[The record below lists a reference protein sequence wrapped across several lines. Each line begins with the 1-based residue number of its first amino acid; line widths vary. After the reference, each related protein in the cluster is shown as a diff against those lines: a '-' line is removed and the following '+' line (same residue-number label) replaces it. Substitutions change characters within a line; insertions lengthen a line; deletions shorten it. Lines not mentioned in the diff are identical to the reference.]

1 MVLQDVLDVIDIK
14 NADQV
19 KICYFDPNMN
29 DMRTIS
35 EDAFNRFI
43 NANGN
48 LAVKSLTPHNYS
60 IIIQVAYPN
69 T

>member
-1 MVLQDVLDVIDIK
+1 MVLQDVLEVVEKTDRIE
-14 NADQV
+14 
-19 KICYFDPNMN
+19 ICYFDPNMN
-29 DMRTIS
+29 EMRIIS

-48 LAVKSLTPHNYS
+48 LAVKSLRPRNYK
-60 IIIQVAYPN
+60 IVVQVAYPN

>member
-1 MVLQDVLDVIDIK
+1 MVLQDVLDVVEKIDQIR
-14 NADQV
+14 
-19 KICYFDPNMN
+19 ICYFDPNMN

-48 LAVKSLTPHNYS
+48 LAVKSLRPGNYN
-60 IIIQVAYPN
+60 IVVQVAYPN
-69 T
+69 A

>member
-1 MVLQDVLDVIDIK
+1 MVLQDVLDVVEK
-14 NADQV
+14 TDQ
-19 KICYFDPNMN
+19 IEIRYFDPNMN
-29 DMRTIS
+29 EMRIIS

-48 LAVKSLTPHNYS
+48 LAVKSLRPGNYK
-60 IIIQVAYPN
+60 IVVQVTYPN